1 MKTAVFAYS
10 RKGCETAKKVR
21 ECLSSTEGP
30 FVAEGAAATP
40 GSSDRELRMYAVKRI
55 CGDGFAP
62 IRKPSLPF
70 YGELFDWADAMIFV
84 GASGI
89 ATREIAPH
97 VKDKKSDPAVIVI
110 DERGKYVIPVLSGHI
125 GGGNALARLLSEKLG
140 SIPVITTA
148 TDIGG
153 RFSVDAW
160 AAENGFLID
169 DMSVAKAVSA
179 RILEEDVPLCSEFP
193 ITTALPAG
201 VFVAETGGS
210 GENEATGDTC
220 KSRETREPGK
230 THDPGIYIGYRLRN
244 PFDTTLHLIPKA
256 LQIGIGCRRGTSADE
271 IRKCVELC
279 FDQNGLD
286 LRAVCSAASIDL
298 KAEERGLLEYCAGQ
312 DWPLEFYSAEEL
324 NAVPGEFT
332 KSDFVRDVT
341 GVDNVCERA
350 AMAGAERLIVPKTAM
365 NGVTVAVAVRK
376 MEVRFGAAPAGQQ
389 ECAEAVPTGQQE
401 HTTAASDSQRHNS
414 GKLYVVGIG
423 PGNYENMTVK
433 ADRALRACDVIIG
446 YTVYV
451 DLVRKWYPDKQ
462 YLSTGMTMETERC
475 KMALEIAGSG
485 KTVGMVC
492 SGDSG
497 IYGMAA
503 LIYEL
508 RGDVPTPEVEE
519 RVIPTPEVGERVI
532 STPEVEVIEVEVI
545 PGLTAACSGAALLGA
560 PLTHDFAVISL
571 SDRLTPW
578 EMIGKRLAAAAAAD
592 LSIVLYNPASKGRP
606 DHLRRACDIL
616 LAHLPKNRPCG
627 IARKIGRD
635 GEETQLMTLAELR
648 DAEVDMFCT
657 IFIGNRATKEI
668 AGKMITPRGYRDV

>member
-21 ECLSSTEGP
+21 DCLLSTEGP

-40 GSSDRELRMYAVKRI
+40 GSADRELRMYAVKRI

-89 ATREIAPH
+89 AVREIAPH

-125 GGGNALARLLSEKLG
+125 GGGNALARLLAEKLG

-169 DMSVAKAVSA
+169 DMNVAKAVSA

-210 GENEATGDTC
+210 GENEATGDSC
-220 KSRETREPGK
+220 KSRETREPDK
-230 THDPGIYIGYRLRN
+230 TREPGIYIGYRLRN
-244 PFDTTLHLIPKA
+244 PFDATLHLIPKA
-256 LQIGIGCRRGTSADE
+256 LQIGIGCRRGTSAEE

-350 AMAGAERLIVPKTAM
+350 AMVGAERLIVPKTAM
-365 NGVTVAVAVRK
+365 NGVTVAVAARK
-376 MEVRFGAAPAGQQ
+376 IEVRFGAVPAGQQ
-389 ECAEAVPTGQQE
+389 ECA
-401 HTTAASDSQRHNS
+401 TAASDSQRLNS

-462 YLSTGMTMETERC
+462 YLSTGMTRETERC

-508 RGDVPTPEVEE
+508 RGD
-519 RVIPTPEVGERVI
+519 ISTPEVGEHI
-532 STPEVEVIEVEVI
+532 STPEVEVI

-578 EMIGKRLAAAAAAD
+578 ETIEKRLAAAASAD

-616 LAHLPKNRPCG
+616 LAYLPKDRPCG

-648 DAEVDMFCT
+648 NAEVDMFCT
-657 IFIGNRATKEI
+657 IFIGNRMTKEI
-668 AGKMITPRGYRDV
+668 SGKMITPRGYRDV